1 MREEDLAA
9 ELGQIGR
16 VEDVAQRDKK
26 KKDVIDRLFKNLTK
40 VDYSKYRLDYAMDK
54 DESDH
59 ELSKVGSGSKL
70 FFKGLLSSPS
80 KVKPI
85 PQESNIE
92 SNVSMVNIININPKP
107 KLEMQDS
114 CAICFEDFND
124 HQVALIQTDCSHI
137 FHEQCLRG
145 WVEQKLKI
153 LNVDMEDMPEC
164 PNCRK
169 SIKLKTVINYG

>member
-1 MREEDLAA
+1 M
-9 ELGQIGR
+9 
-16 VEDVAQRDKK
+16 
-26 KKDVIDRLFKNLTK
+26 IDRLFKNLTK

-92 SNVSMVNIININPKP
+92 SNVSMVNIININP
-107 KLEMQDS
+107 
-114 CAICFEDFND
+114 
-124 HQVALIQTDCSHI
+124 
-137 FHEQCLRG
+137 
-145 WVEQKLKI
+145 
-153 LNVDMEDMPEC
+153 
-164 PNCRK
+164 
-169 SIKLKTVINYG
+169 

>member
-40 VDYSKYRLDYAMDK
+40 VDFSKYRLDYAMDK
-54 DESDH
+54 DDEYDH

-92 SNVSMVNIININPKP
+92 SNVSMVNIININP
-107 KLEMQDS
+107 
-114 CAICFEDFND
+114 
-124 HQVALIQTDCSHI
+124 
-137 FHEQCLRG
+137 
-145 WVEQKLKI
+145 
-153 LNVDMEDMPEC
+153 
-164 PNCRK
+164 
-169 SIKLKTVINYG
+169 